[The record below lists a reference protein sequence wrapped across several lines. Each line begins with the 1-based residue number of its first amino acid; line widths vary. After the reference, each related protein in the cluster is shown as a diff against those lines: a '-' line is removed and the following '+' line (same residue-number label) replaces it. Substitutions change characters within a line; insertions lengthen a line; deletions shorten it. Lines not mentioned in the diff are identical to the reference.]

1 MWTARTSLPKYFYPR
16 PPRGGRRTCLYE
28 AGRDEDISIHALRE
42 EGDAAVVLED
52 YEETKFLSTPS
63 ARRATMYSAR
73 APRTSRHFYPRPPR
87 GGRPP
92 EHACLMVGRIFLST
106 PSARRATKASF
117 LRCTPF
123 TRFLSTPS
131 ARRATATPA
140 PWMACGTYFYPRPPR
155 GGRQI
160 VSALAFTCNIISIHA
175 LREEGDPPCAAGRG
189 SLWNFY
195 PRPPRGGRP
204 ATTSLTSTHKGIS
217 IHALREEG
225 DAFQKLLLVFD
236 CLFLSTPSARR
247 ATSSTKGS
255 YTTPV
260 TFLSTPSARRATPTA
275 ARPIRH
281 PPYFYPRPPRG
292 GRPAAGL
299 TITASTKISIHAL
312 REEGDGFW
320 AAQRL
325 STTVFLST
333 PSARRAT
340 SYASASKSC
349 EHDFYPRPPRGGRLR
364 VDKDKLDAMQFL
376 STPSARR
383 ATGTVRVHLPGLQIS
398 IHALREE
405 GDRW

>member
-1 MWTARTSLPKYFYPR
+1 MPPSANRQRQSDFYPR

-52 YEETKFLSTPS
+52 YEETK
-63 ARRATMYSAR
+63 
-73 APRTSRHFYPRPPR
+73 
-87 GGRPP
+87 
-92 EHACLMVGRIFLST
+92 
-106 PSARRATKASF
+106 
-117 LRCTPF
+117 
-123 TRFLSTPS
+123 
-131 ARRATATPA
+131 
-140 PWMACGTYFYPRPPR
+140 
-155 GGRQI
+155 
-160 VSALAFTCNIISIHA
+160 
-175 LREEGDPPCAAGRG
+175 
-189 SLWNFY
+189 
-195 PRPPRGGRP
+195 
-204 ATTSLTSTHKGIS
+204 
-217 IHALREEG
+217 
-225 DAFQKLLLVFD
+225 
-236 CLFLSTPSARR
+236 
-247 ATSSTKGS
+247 
-255 YTTPV
+255 
-260 TFLSTPSARRATPTA
+260 FLSTPSARRATPTA

-325 STTVFLST
+325 STTVFLSTPSARRATPGRLTFAISDSFLSTPSARRATEGSEGNYKYYIFLST